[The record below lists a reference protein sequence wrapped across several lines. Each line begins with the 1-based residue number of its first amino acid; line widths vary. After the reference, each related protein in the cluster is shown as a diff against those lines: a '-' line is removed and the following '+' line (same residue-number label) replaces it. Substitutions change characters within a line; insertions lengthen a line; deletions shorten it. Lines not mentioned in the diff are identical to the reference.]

1 MVARLRKT
9 IELAVFSDEHLY
21 RNFPQ
26 RVDSQDKSKLVNY
39 ILTMVN
45 AVSAICSW
53 SRQKTMNMTYQ
64 QQFQSVM
71 NIKKILY
78 TVVV

>member
-1 MVARLRKT
+1 MDDISTDSDNHNHTVEAKPVVAVLRKT
-9 IELAVFSDEHLY
+9 IELAVFSDEDLY

-45 AVSAICSW
+45 AVSIVSG
-53 SRQKTMNMTYQ
+53 R
-64 QQFQSVM
+64 
-71 NIKKILY
+71 
-78 TVVV
+78 